1 MENDEL
7 VQFFIER
14 GVISTEERVKELEKL
29 GYVKV
34 TPEGFNDFAKKF
46 AEEMKERFPETAEP
60 DWAETIMGIKPPK
73 IVRH

>member
-1 MENDEL
+1 M
-7 VQFFIER
+7 
-14 GVISTEERVKELEKL
+14 
-29 GYVKV
+29 KV